1 MLSKL
6 REKNVYIYVI
16 LVLLIFKVVQNLA
29 VYPSVLLY
37 KAGLYPTD
45 EAGMTCF
52 AAIVMEV
59 VTSIVM
65 IILLWRSK
73 KLDLLKKKGQG
84 FFKSLPI
91 AGYQLAFVVL
101 SAISI
106 VGHVVSD
113 GAAFQTPTNIVLF
126 VISMLLVGL
135 AEELC
140 CRAIVAESLLE
151 KFGTSKK
158 GVWMAAITSGV
169 LFGMLHLTNL
179 TTGQLV
185 PVLIQTISASIS
197 GILFAAVYFRSGNIW
212 VPIFVH
218 GLYDIGTSA
227 SSGILQGGSL
237 ATMLTN
243 DGSLGTGALLLV
255 LAAGTIPPL
264 LVSLFVLRNKKIGE
278 VKTYWPEIADKQ

>member
-1 MLSKL
+1 MLEKL
-6 REKNVYIYVI
+6 RQKNVYIYVI

-65 IILLWRSK
+65 IILLWRTK
-73 KLDLLKKKGQG
+73 KLDLLKKKGKG

-91 AGYQLAFVVL
+91 AGYQLTFVL
-101 SAISI
+101 MSAISI
-106 VGHVVSD
+106 VGHVISD
-113 GAAFQTPTNIVLF
+113 GAKFQTPINIFLF
-126 VISMLLVGL
+126 VVSMLLVGL

-140 CRAIVAESLLE
+140 CRAIVAQSLLE

-158 GVWMAAITSGV
+158 GVWTAAITSGV
-169 LFGMLHLTNL
+169 LFGTLHLTNL
-179 TTGQLV
+179 TTGELV
-185 PVLIQTISASIS
+185 PVLIQTISACLS

-218 GLYDIGTSA
+218 GIYDIGTSA
-227 SSGILQGGSL
+227 SSGILAGGNL

-243 DGSLGTGALLLV
+243 DGSLNTVALLLV

-264 LVSLFVLRNKKIGE
+264 LVSLFLLRNKKIGE
-278 VKTYWPEIADKQ
+278 VKTYWPEIEEK